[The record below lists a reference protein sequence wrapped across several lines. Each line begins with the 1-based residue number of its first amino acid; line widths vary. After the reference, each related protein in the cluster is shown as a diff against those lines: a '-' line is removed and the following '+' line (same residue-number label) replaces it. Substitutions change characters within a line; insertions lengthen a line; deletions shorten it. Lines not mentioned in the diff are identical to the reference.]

1 MLRYNDRAVT
11 DLEGP
16 KVSLAV
22 VFGLIVCALNVA
34 SVVVMLLAA
43 G

>member
-1 MLRYNDRAVT
+1 MLRFNERVIS

-22 VFGLIVCALNVA
+22 VLGLIVCALNVA
-34 SVVVMLLAA
+34 SVVIMLLAA
-43 G
+43 D